1 MRLNYLKTCMKTAVF
16 LTTVLLLGAGLAV
29 AQQQV
34 NLTAGPAAAT
44 LPDGSFVPMWGYSCD
59 TTQPAGTTAT
69 CAKLNPAATGW
80 SPVVITVPTGQTLQI
95 NLTNSLAFAN
105 GNSVPTSLVI
115 VGQLGGGLGT
125 GATATTSPT
134 HNPQTLTW
142 PAGSTSLADG
152 SNTPPGQGQRVQSF
166 STQVAQGTTAT
177 ALTWTTPR
185 PGTYLL
191 ESGTHPSIQGPM
203 GLYGMV
209 VVTEAP
215 SATAVAPATTTTGCA
230 YTPVGDATNC
240 VVPYNADVDLLFSE
254 IDPVQNNSVATAVN
268 TAGFSETAVWSGKPG
283 GCGDVTPGAPQTCYP
298 PAVNY
303 SPRYFLINGVAFDKT
318 QASSSLFPASPATG
332 VTGTVLVRLVNAGLR
347 MHVPSIVG
355 SQTGTAVAPAL
366 PPAGFS
372 LIAEDSNALPGLAR
386 VQSEVFM
393 APGKT
398 YDVMVNVPA
407 VGGTALPIY
416 DRQGSVS
423 GNAISRDTGMI
434 AYLSVNGAG
443 VPAAPILA
451 AAAVANPDTYNSVV
465 TGQTLTVSDPAKGLI
480 ANDVK
485 VYGVQVSGAAPV
497 GLVLN
502 SNGTFTYTGAPT
514 TFSYCANGTTTVCTT
529 VALNA
534 ATVEAPTGIHVGPKT
549 YTATVATSLTVKPS
563 GVLSTTWSGV
573 CSPTP
578 TAPCHDY
585 DAAGY
590 PLTVNVASV
599 APSSGLTLTVN
610 GDGSFT
616 ASVAS
621 PGTYTFTYQAQ
632 NSQGTVGTGTP
643 ATVTL
648 VFPAASNLAVTV
660 LDAQDKTTEITDYRW
675 IIEEDRTF
683 YVDPNCQANPV
694 PAGCPVVTPQGA
706 PAVFGTN
713 FHTSYMPVVAQGC
726 TGQQS
731 CETGQTV
738 LGVSSVCDVGNGVC
752 RPGSLKT
759 AVLPSTVGL
768 DPTKRYYISVMPGD
782 MITGDPVGH
791 DMGGA
796 QIVYVNG

>member
-152 SNTPPGQGQRVQSF
+152 SNTPPGQGPRVQSF
-166 STQVAQGTTAT
+166 STEVAQGATTSLA
-177 ALTWTTPR
+177 WTTPK

-318 QASSSLFPASPATG
+318 HASSSLFPVSPATG

-355 SQTGTAVAPAL
+355 SLTGSSPVS
-366 PPAGFS
+366 GVS
-372 LIAEDSNALPGLAR
+372 LIAEDGNPLPGVPR

-393 APGKT
+393 AAGKT
-398 YDVMVNVPA
+398 YDVMLNVPTDA
-407 VGGTALPIY
+407 TATALPIY
-416 DRQGSVS
+416 DRE
-423 GNAISRDTGMI
+423 
-434 AYLSVNGAG
+434 LS
-443 VPAAPILA
+443 
-451 AAAVANPDTYNSVV
+451 
-465 TGQTLTVSDPAKGLI
+465 
-480 ANDVK
+480 
-485 VYGVQVSGAAPV
+485 
-497 GLVLN
+497 
-502 SNGTFTYTGAPT
+502 
-514 TFSYCANGTTTVCTT
+514 
-529 VALNA
+529 
-534 ATVEAPTGIHVGPKT
+534 
-549 YTATVATSLTVKPS
+549 
-563 GVLSTTWSGV
+563 
-573 CSPTP
+573 
-578 TAPCHDY
+578 
-585 DAAGY
+585 
-590 PLTVNVASV
+590 
-599 APSSGLTLTVN
+599 
-610 GDGSFT
+610 
-616 ASVAS
+616 
-621 PGTYTFTYQAQ
+621 
-632 NSQGTVGTGTP
+632 
-643 ATVTL
+643 
-648 VFPAASNLAVTV
+648 
-660 LDAQDKTTEITDYRW
+660 
-675 IIEEDRTF
+675 
-683 YVDPNCQANPV
+683 
-694 PAGCPVVTPQGA
+694 
-706 PAVFGTN
+706 
-713 FHTSYMPVVAQGC
+713 
-726 TGQQS
+726 
-731 CETGQTV
+731 
-738 LGVSSVCDVGNGVC
+738 
-752 RPGSLKT
+752 
-759 AVLPSTVGL
+759 
-768 DPTKRYYISVMPGD
+768 
-782 MITGDPVGH
+782 
-791 DMGGA
+791 
-796 QIVYVNG
+796 